1 MARTS
6 KSVTVELG
14 HVDLPEGILVILD
27 PGLGR
32 FWRHDEPPTSPRKK
46 DPEAW
51 DLRLVGRDA
60 EAAGKAYDREFD
72 ARFLFDR
79 TNPQD
84 AIAHFDDF
92 AKQKGFDAR
101 AEVLSE
107 RVTHVERARR
117 AVEFGGG
124 LGVVKYNGL
133 WAVAVDGLPK
143 DRGLRVV
150 GVPMPEGEFTG
161 RWRSV
166 DVVVEEGAK
175 GVRSDEV
182 AGVMVEHGQLFFAG
196 LLPLGSFRMWQ
207 PADGLADFVF
217 HGRDAAALAKQV
229 GAGDFGEG
237 VFGWKD
243 VPMEA
248 VGEKATPTQERIDQ
262 ENLAVGVDYRPHCN
276 LEKLNALLRVSPE
289 DAASLELAGARTVG
303 CGNRWGDGVFTVSRH
318 FDAQGRVV
326 LIRVE
331 LGTEERQ
338 RTMRKLRLLS
348 QSAIVTR
355 TILDGG
361 KPIRFAERMKPH
373 NPRDSGWAFSSGE
386 EPEGSTD
393 DASTLALV
401 SLRELVRRAPAL
413 EAILE
418 APVGALFRLE
428 DGRYVEDEA

>member
-6 KSVTVELG
+6 ASVTVELG

-32 FWRHDEPPTSPRKK
+32 FWRHTEPPTSPRKK

-79 TNPQD
+79 SNPQD
-84 AIAHFDDF
+84 AIAHFDGF
-92 AKQKGFDAR
+92 AKEKGFEAR

-133 WAVAVDGLPK
+133 WAVAVGGLPTG
-143 DRGLRVV
+143 RGLRVV
-150 GVPMPEGEFTG
+150 GVPMPEGEFKG
-161 RWRSV
+161 RWRSL
-166 DVVVEEGAK
+166 DLVVEEGAK
-175 GVRSDEV
+175 AVRSDEV

-229 GAGDFGEG
+229 GAQDLGEG

-248 VGEKATPTQERIDQ
+248 VGEKATPTQERIEQ

-276 LEKLNALLRVSPE
+276 LEKLNALLRASPE

-318 FDAQGRVV
+318 FDAEGRVV
-326 LIRVE
+326 LVRVE

-338 RTMRKLRLLS
+338 RMMRRLRLLS
-348 QSAIVTR
+348 QTAIVTR

-361 KPIRFAERMKPH
+361 KPIRFADRMEPH

-386 EPEGSTD
+386 EPEGSMD
-393 DASTLALV
+393 DASTLTLV
-401 SLRELVRRAPAL
+401 SLRELVHRAPAL

-418 APVGALFRLE
+418 APVGALFHLE